1 MEILFQEKFV
11 AYQFYKKMKKAK
23 IYIPTKTAMQSGRGK
38 LKKWVLE
45 FITKDSSINPLMGWE
60 TSTDTLSEV
69 ILKFSTKEKA
79 IEYAKSNNISYT
91 VIEPKKKEF
100 VIKSYADNFLKN

>member
-1 MEILFQEKFV
+1 
-11 AYQFYKKMKKAK
+11 
-23 IYIPTKTAMQSGRGK
+23 MQSGRGK
-38 LKKWVLE
+38 LKTWILE
-45 FITKDSSINPLMGWE
+45 FETKDPSINPLMGWE
-60 TSTDTLSEV
+60 TSTDTLKEV

-79 IEYAKSNNISYT
+79 IDYAKKNNISYT